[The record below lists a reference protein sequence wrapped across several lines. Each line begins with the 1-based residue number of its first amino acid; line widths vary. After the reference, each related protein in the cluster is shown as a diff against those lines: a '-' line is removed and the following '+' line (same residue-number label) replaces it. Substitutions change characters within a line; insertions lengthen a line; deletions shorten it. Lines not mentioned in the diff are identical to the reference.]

1 MVSPV
6 HLNLSKRSMKWEA
19 NRKTGSRWD
28 CLKSRPQKQA
38 ETELWLPKRQCV
50 QGRQRFIPLE
60 CSVYVCPCSQE
71 RQVPCSWSR
80 SHSFCT
86 KVPAEQKS
94 TKRPV
99 RNTRRKKN
107 NVQAGLRASDPVSV
121 HVCWLDAF
129 PAREGTWGWD
139 RTCQDHAVVKTE
151 QKRAAWFVL
160 FYFFFVFPPLFL
172 HKMTGFQEVEA
183 FHGYWEEQEDGTGTA
198 PLVTLTTRL
207 HSVHTCREWN
217 HLILMCF
224 QTFIWCKIGSLL
236 RMGGM

>member
-151 QKRAAWFVL
+151 QKTAAWFVL
-160 FYFFFVFPPLFL
+160 FYFFLSFPPCSYTKWQVSRKLKHFMGTE
-172 HKMTGFQEVEA
+172 KSRRTGQELLPSSRS
-183 FHGYWEEQEDGTGTA
+183 
-198 PLVTLTTRL
+198 PLVYTRFTHAVNETTWFSCVFR
-207 HSVHTCREWN
+207 
-217 HLILMCF
+217 HLSDA
-224 QTFIWCKIGSLL
+224 K
-236 RMGGM
+236 